1 LLIAAYYIIW
11 DLFPFLVIGMTDF
24 IDSFSDLPN
33 IIDVGG
39 ERYYMGPG
47 RAIELEFKSYQDYR
61 RAFGNAP
68 RTEYLLRKYMYRSLT
83 DKKRLVFES
92 PEEKSELIKILK
104 GRANQLKE
112 SERFTSSLLKNTN
125 IQRTYINIQQLIQ
138 ELEGPDYK
146 GFEFPSLPDMS
157 LPCTKAKR
165 YIKQIPEER
174 LFQLILEIAWYLL
187 HPDMVDP
194 KVQCSWATAI
204 KQLDTLRAGD
214 LLWPQIQAAEV
225 ATNKPKTMEP
235 MNFFKKVNLA
245 NVAKADSLKT
255 AFDEVLAIAKEVEGE
270 NANAAMKDLV
280 TTLLKVLQVKKYLD
294 SDIRVN
300 GDRLGV
306 IDVPAVAS
314 KLQRTMIKNPM
325 AGGGKAID
333 EPLQIAMKPL
343 FDYFKVVFDPV
354 YTLVANGVKS
364 NSPGNNSLKRAIIPQ
379 LTTILHICNSLNPVE
394 NPISGGVTYG
404 VYKITNV
411 DKEIIDFFTGMLNA
425 TAGYLSGL
433 QMDQDKNNFTKQVFY
448 LPRVRISSLLGRSD
462 SGYKDPDTIPYI
474 QFFTVGG
481 NITLKDQQNTP
492 ELGEATKQ
500 FFTPADLYISCTSS
514 KNKTPLEIPMNTY
527 EIDYDTVD
535 VSGQI
540 GLDIK
545 TPDNYF
551 NKNKESKILMEDIVN
566 LTPYA
571 VFNDAELAL
580 SIFAAFKELMPN
592 QNERSA

>member
-1 LLIAAYYIIW
+1 
-11 DLFPFLVIGMTDF
+11 MTDF
-24 IDSFSDLPN
+24 IDSFPELPN

-61 RAFGNAP
+61 RAFGNDT

-83 DKKRLVFES
+83 DKKRLIFET
-92 PEEKSELIKILK
+92 PEDKQELIKILK
-104 GRANQLKE
+104 DRANKLQE
-112 SERFTSSLLKNTN
+112 SKQFTSSLLKNTN

-146 GFEFPSLPDMS
+146 GFELPSLPDVS

-174 LFQLILEIAWYLL
+174 LFQLILEISWYLL
-187 HPDMVDP
+187 HPEMVP
-194 KVQCSWATAI
+194 AKAQCDWASAI
-204 KQLDTLRAGD
+204 KQLDTLRMGD
-214 LLWPQIQAAEV
+214 LLWPKIQKEAAGKLS
-225 ATNKPKTMEP
+225 TMKPF
-235 MNFFKKVNLA
+235 NFFKRVKLG
-245 NVAKADSLKT
+245 NVAKADSLNT
-255 AFDEVLAIAKEVEGE
+255 AFDEVLAAAKEVEGE
-270 NANAAMKDLV
+270 NANTSMKELV
-280 TTLLKVLQVKKYLD
+280 KTLLSILQVKKYLD
-294 SDIRVN
+294 SNIRID
-300 GDRLGV
+300 GDRLDV
-306 IDVPAVAS
+306 IDVPAVAN

-354 YTLVANGVKS
+354 YTVVANGVKS
-364 NSPGNNSLKRAIIPQ
+364 SSPGNNSLKRVIIPQ

-411 DKEIIDFFTGMLNA
+411 DKEIIEFFTGMLNA

-433 QMDQDKNNFTKQVFY
+433 QTDQDKNNFTKQVFY

-462 SGYKDPDTIPYI
+462 NGYKDPDTIPYI

-481 NITLKDQQNTP
+481 NITLKEQQNTP

-500 FFTPADLYISCTSS
+500 FFIPDDLYISCTSS
-514 KNKTPLEIPMNTY
+514 KNRTPLEIPMNTY

-535 VSGQI
+535 VSGEV

-551 NKNKESKILMEDIVN
+551 NKNKESKLLMENIVN

-580 SIFAAFKELMPN
+580 SIFAAFKELMPK
-592 QNERSA
+592 